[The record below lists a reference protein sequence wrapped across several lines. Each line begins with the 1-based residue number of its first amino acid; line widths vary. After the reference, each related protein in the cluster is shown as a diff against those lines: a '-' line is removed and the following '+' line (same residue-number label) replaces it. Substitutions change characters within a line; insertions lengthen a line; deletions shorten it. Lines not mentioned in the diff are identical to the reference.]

1 VINVKWEKMSQDT
14 AKRLEALVQPFAC
27 QKKPM
32 FGYDVYWING
42 NMFTGVFQSS
52 IFFRLSPQDQ
62 KEFLEKY
69 ENSRQFEPM
78 EGRLMKEYI
87 VVPES
92 VLEDKGAVGE
102 WMKRSFEYTLSL
114 PEKKA
119 KAKAKKTQ
127 K

>member
-1 VINVKWEKMSQDT
+1 VANVKWEKMSEYT
-14 AKRLEALVQPFAC
+14 AKKLEALIEPFVC

-32 FGYDVYWING
+32 FGYDVYWVNG

-62 KEFLEKY
+62 KEFLGKY
-69 ENSRQFEPM
+69 KDSRRFEPM
-78 EGRLMKEYI
+78 EGRLMKEYV
-87 VVPES
+87 VVPEP
-92 VLEDKGAVGE
+92 VLEDKDAVGE
-102 WMKRSFEYTLSL
+102 WMKRSFEYTKSL

-119 KAKAKKTQ
+119 KSKKVQ

>member
-1 VINVKWEKMSQDT
+1 
-14 AKRLEALVQPFAC
+14 
-27 QKKPM
+27 M

-42 NMFTGVFQSS
+42 NMFTGIFQSS